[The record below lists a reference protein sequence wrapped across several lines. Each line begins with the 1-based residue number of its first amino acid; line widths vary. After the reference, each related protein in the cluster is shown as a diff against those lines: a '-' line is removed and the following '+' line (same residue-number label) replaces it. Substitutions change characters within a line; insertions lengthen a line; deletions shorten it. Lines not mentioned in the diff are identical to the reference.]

1 MSDEA
6 RCAGEPLEER
16 KQHILHALYYLQVE
30 HRQGPIPEDHPEI
43 ARHDGEAVDELV
55 AEGLVAREAGG
66 LRLTE
71 EGVRAGADVVRRH
84 RLAERLMS
92 DVLGIPP
99 DAGDYI
105 AGEMEHI
112 VSPELTTSICT
123 LLGHPTECP
132 HGNPIP
138 PGPCCEAG
146 AQAVEAAVVPLTA
159 LHVGERGTVAYL
171 SGRGPVAGGRRGP
184 HRKPG
189 RGHGPPWAR
198 GRGRQAARRSAG
210 VAGGQGEGMGKRC
223 VAQLTSLGVFPG
235 EEIVLLQRSPAYVI
249 RVGGTTLALD
259 ENMASCIRVRRG
271 GQSDSASE
279 K

>member
-6 RCAGEPLEER
+6 RRAGEPLEER

-43 ARHDGEAVDELV
+43 ARHDGEAVDALV

-71 EGVRAGADVVRRH
+71 KGVRAGADVVRRH
-84 RLAERLMS
+84 RLAERLMT

-159 LHVGERGTVAYL
+159 LQVGEKGTVAYL
-171 SGRGPVAGGRRGP
+171 SGRGPVPQGRRGP
-184 HRKPG
+184 RRMPR

-198 GRGRQAARRSAG
+198 RRRQQAAGPGAEAG
-210 VAGGQGEGMGKRC
+210 PGHGKRC
-223 VAQLTSLGVFPG
+223 VAQLTSLGIFPG

-259 ENMASCIRVRRG
+259 ENMASCIRVRRA
-271 GQSDSASE
+271 GQVGE
-279 K
+279 